1 MNARLLVAL
10 MLAIVPLSISARTQS
25 IDLSGG
31 WALEAPQTEG
41 QAADGS
47 NWVMVA
53 VSGTLT
59 LDQKADAVTGSWK
72 GRLPEPWPLTGRL
85 QGATFELQTE
95 VREIPA
101 SRNGEKR
108 MLRRRWVF
116 RGTVDG
122 DKMTGSMHLAGEDGE
137 SPEQPFTAVRKR

>member
-10 MLAIVPLSISARTQS
+10 MLAIVPLSMSARTQS

-31 WALEAPQTEG
+31 WTLEAPQTEG
-41 QAADGS
+41 QTADGS

-53 VSGTLT
+53 LSGTLT

-122 DKMTGSMHLAGEDGE
+122 DKMAGSMHLAGEDGE
-137 SPEQPFTAVRKR
+137 SPEQPFTAMRKR

>member
-10 MLAIVPLSISARTQS
+10 MLAIVPLSMSARTQS

-47 NWVMVA
+47 NWLMVA
-53 VSGTLT
+53 LSGTLT

-72 GRLPEPWPLTGRL
+72 GRLPEPWPLTGQL
-85 QGATFELQTE
+85 QGATFELQTYFSDAE
-95 VREIPA
+95 A
-101 SRNGEKR
+101 SDD
-108 MLRRRWVF
+108 RRDAEPELA
-116 RGTVDG
+116 RGV
-122 DKMTGSMHLAGEDGE
+122 EDDE
-137 SPEQPFTAVRKR
+137 